1 METVCFVIEKDKWEG
16 WFCDG
21 ACVKRLNLCIVTEFV
36 KNGSLR
42 DILANNSVK
51 LAWAQKLKLLHS
63 AALGINYL
71 HSLFVKRGA
80 LKEIIADSS
89 IRLP

>member
-1 METVCFVIEKDKWEG
+1 
-16 WFCDG
+16 
-21 ACVKRLNLCIVTEFV
+21 VKRLNLCIVTEFV

-63 AALGINYL
+63 AARDHITPLARVCGRVHVRL
-71 HSLFVKRGA
+71 TRMHTTHDTRHTRQ
-80 LKEIIADSS
+80 DTT
-89 IRLP
+89 IR